1 MIIIGERIN
10 SSRKSINEALE
21 KKDRQFFQDEARQ
34 QEEAGASYIDVNCGS
49 RLDSELNDFLWLL
62 EVIQEAV
69 SIPLCLDSPDPKV
82 LAAGLKQVEKKPLI
96 NSITLEP
103 ERYDNVAPLLQGG
116 AADIIGLCMD
126 DTGIPNTWDK
136 VLENATGLVEKLGD
150 LGLDRS
156 GIFLDVMVQP
166 LSVDTNNGI
175 QGLNSIEA
183 IMERFPG
190 VHTTCGLSN
199 ISYGLPERFL
209 VNRTFMVAA
218 MARGLDSAI
227 IDPMDKKIMT
237 LIRTAEMVLGRDEF
251 CGEFIDAMREGRLE
265 I

>member
-1 MIIIGERIN
+1 MIVIGERIN

-21 KKDRQFFQDEARQ
+21 KKDRRFFQDEARQ
-34 QEEAGASYIDVNCGS
+34 QEEAGASYIDINCGS
-49 RLDSELNDFLWLL
+49 RLKSEHDDFLWLL
-62 EVIQEAV
+62 EVVQEAV
-69 SIPLCLDSPDPKV
+69 SIPLCLDSPDSKV

-103 ERYDNVAPLLQGG
+103 ERYNNISPLLEGG
-116 AADIIGLCMD
+116 VADFIGLCMD
-126 DTGIPNTWDK
+126 DTGIPNTSDK
-136 VLENATGLVEKLGD
+136 VLENATALMEKLGA
-150 LGLDRS
+150 LGLNPS
-156 GIFLDVMVQP
+156 SIFLDVMIQP

-183 IMERFPG
+183 IMGKFPG
-190 VHTTCGLSN
+190 AHTTCGLSN

-227 IDPMDKKIMT
+227 IDPLDRKIMT
-237 LIRTAEMVLGRDEF
+237 NIRTTEMVLGKDEY
-251 CGEFIDAMREGRLE
+251 CGEFIDAMREGKLE
-265 I
+265 S

>member
-1 MIIIGERIN
+1 
-10 SSRKSINEALE
+10 
-21 KKDRQFFQDEARQ
+21 
-34 QEEAGASYIDVNCGS
+34 
-49 RLDSELNDFLWLL
+49 
-62 EVIQEAV
+62 
-69 SIPLCLDSPDPKV
+69 
-82 LAAGLKQVEKKPLI
+82 
-96 NSITLEP
+96 
-103 ERYDNVAPLLQGG
+103 
-116 AADIIGLCMD
+116 MD

-136 VLENATGLVEKLGD
+136 VLENAIALVEKLGD

-156 GIFLDVMVQP
+156 GIFLDVMIQP

-175 QGLNSIEA
+175 QGLNSVEA
-183 IMERFPG
+183 IMEKFPG

-227 IDPMDKKIMT
+227 LDPLDKKIMT

-251 CGEFIDAMREGRLE
+251 CGEFIDAMREGKLE
-265 I
+265 S